1 MQFSLCISL
10 IFLVIILCI
19 SIHPFYPEF
28 LVVFDS
34 ISAKDL
40 ILRGGSIKTDR
51 FLLLLRQ
58 WSRLSLAISRPLRFR
73 VELSLEGIPIHA

>member
-1 MQFSLCISL
+1 MHFSLCISL

-51 FLLLLRQ
+51 FLLLRQ
-58 WSRLSLAISRPLRFR
+58 WSRLSLAISHPLRFR